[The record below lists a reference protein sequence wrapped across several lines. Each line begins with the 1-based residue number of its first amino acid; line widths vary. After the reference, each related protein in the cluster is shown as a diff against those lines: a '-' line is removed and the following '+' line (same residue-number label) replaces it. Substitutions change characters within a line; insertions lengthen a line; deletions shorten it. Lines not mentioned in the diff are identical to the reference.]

1 MGFDPYA
8 MLLLYLS
15 GDVSIVIPD
24 ASFNQ
29 PNCPFI
35 AWGSTLAHPLPFG
48 QGEPLF
54 FRAST
59 VMAAYYRAEY
69 GCVRTI
75 KKATYYCILVT
86 VPHEGAVRM
95 NKWLR
100 SC

>member
-1 MGFDPYA
+1 VAVTVGALPQDNRFCFIYRA
-8 MLLLYLS
+8 MFL
-15 GDVSIVIPD
+15 IVIPD

-29 PNCPFI
+29 PIYPFI

-69 GCVRTI
+69 GCAKGAKKPFTTALGGSTLYRRVRE
-75 KKATYYCILVT
+75 
-86 VPHEGAVRM
+86 HE
-95 NKWLR
+95 
-100 SC
+100 

>member
-1 MGFDPYA
+1 VTVGALPQDNRFCFIYRA
-8 MLLLYLS
+8 MFL
-15 GDVSIVIPD
+15 IVIPD

-29 PNCPFI
+29 PIYPFI

-69 GCVRTI
+69 GCVGTI
-75 KKATYYCILVT
+75 KKAAYYC
-86 VPHEGAVRM
+86 VR
-95 NKWLR
+95 
-100 SC
+100 

>member
-1 MGFDPYA
+1 MF
-8 MLLLYLS
+8 
-15 GDVSIVIPD
+15 VIVIPD

-69 GCVRTI
+69 G
-75 KKATYYCILVT
+75 
-86 VPHEGAVRM
+86 
-95 NKWLR
+95 
-100 SC
+100 